1 MLTEGSYQSALWVY
15 ALAAIAALAM
25 FNLWFLPR
33 AARWRLRVALTL
45 PLAALLLTPAS
56 IAPGADTLAPA
67 LVVAAF
73 QWLGEGREAA
83 IYALRLLGLSG
94 AVALLLAVALPV
106 AAARMRKRRE
116 R

>member
-15 ALAAIAALAM
+15 ALAAIAALVV

-33 AARWRLRVALTL
+33 ARWRLRVALTL

-73 QWLGEGREAA
+73 QWLSEGREAA
-83 IYALRLLGLSG
+83 VYALRLLALSG

-106 AAARMRKRRE
+106 AAARIRKRRE